1 VERGFAEGLHRT
13 LADRTAQATA
23 AGISGPLAKLV
34 RRGQQAGEI
43 RSDLNADEVAALAVN
58 LLVVRVLT
66 RDEPPQASSTSV
78 FDLLLYGVAGTDS
91 PRRPAPGSRR
101 RPR

>member
-1 VERGFAEGLHRT
+1 
-13 LADRTAQATA
+13 
-23 AGISGPLAKLV
+23 
-34 RRGQQAGEI
+34 
-43 RSDLNADEVAALAVN
+43 VAALAVN